1 MLLLPPVMPACSK
14 LKLITKSL
22 QTMKHQALINETIS
36 QLTHRF
42 TPKVVDVK
50 KAIDQLIDKD
60 YITRKDGERDTYEYV
75 A

>member
-1 MLLLPPVMPACSK
+1 
-14 LKLITKSL
+14 
-22 QTMKHQALINETIS
+22 MKHQALISEAIS

-50 KAIDQLIDKD
+50 KAIDTLIDKD
-60 YITRKDGERDTYEYV
+60 YLARKDGERDTYEYL

>member
-1 MLLLPPVMPACSK
+1 MRSK
-14 LKLITKSL
+14 ADILT
-22 QTMKHQALINETIS
+22 QTSKHQALINETIS
-36 QLTHRF
+36 QLTNRF

-60 YITRKDGERDTYEYV
+60 YITRKDGERDTYDYV